1 MTELIVFIVVGGLAV
16 AFATLMLLSEN
27 AVHSALSLI
36 VTMVCIAV
44 LFLALNAPFL
54 AMIQIT
60 VYAGAIMVLFL
71 FVIMLLGAERLL
83 PASPGEGKVRYR
95 WFAPLALTLAMSL
108 LIAAGVTIIQ
118 GQGGSLDAP
127 GPNPIIR
134 AVNLASTTE
143 TLSVTANGV
152 NVGDALASRQPSRF
166 TEIAPGEYD
175 ISAVLSDGSSFAAS
189 ATLAS
194 GIAYTVVGFVGGEL
208 AVIPEDLSTIAA
220 ERSARFALFNGT
232 DETLSLVDRGSEF
245 VDDDDR
251 VVIAEIAPGTL
262 SETVTLGEG
271 VGNWA
276 VVLASAPDTV
286 WFALRDYEI
295 VRDRSTT
302 LIAAHERNA
311 LGELRPLVLPLDS
324 EARPAFG
331 SPRAIGYSLFT
342 DFLLPFQL
350 LAVLLLASMVGV
362 IVLTHRDTG
371 KRMPTVANRRRVSRP
386 LANVIAAQVG
396 SESASERGDAALP
409 EPEQPQAVGK

>member
-118 GQGGSLDAP
+118 GQVSGADAL
-127 GPNPIIR
+127 GLNPIIR
-134 AVNLASTTE
+134 AVNLASTTQ

-152 NVGDALASRQPSRF
+152 NVGEALASRKPSRF
-166 TEIAPGEYD
+166 IEIAPGNYD
-175 ISAVLSDGSSFAAS
+175 ISAALSDGSSFARS
-189 ATLAS
+189 AALAA
-194 GIAYTVVGFVGGEL
+194 GTAYTVVAFGDGEL

-245 VDDDDR
+245 VADDDR
-251 VVIAEIAPGTL
+251 IVIAEIAPGALSASITL
-262 SETVTLGEG
+262 AEG

-286 WFALRDYEI
+286 WFPLRDYEI

-302 LIAAHERNA
+302 LIAVRERDA
-311 LGELRPLVLPLDS
+311 LGSRRPLVLPLES

-362 IVLTHRDTG
+362 IVLTHRETG
-371 KRMPTVANRRRVSRP
+371 KRMPTAANRRRVSRP

-396 SESASERGDAALP
+396 IESASARADAALP
-409 EPEQPQAVGK
+409 EPEPPQAVGK

>member
-71 FVIMLLGAERLL
+71 FVIMLLGAERLF
-83 PASPGEGKVRYR
+83 PSSPGEGKVRYR

-108 LIAAGVTIIQ
+108 LIAAGVTIMQ
-118 GQGGSLDAP
+118 GEGGSAGAP

-134 AVNLASTTE
+134 AVNLASNTQA
-143 TLSVTANGV
+143 LSVTANGV
-152 NVGDALASRQPSRF
+152 NVGEALAARQPSRF
-166 TEIAPGEYD
+166 TEIAPGDYEM
-175 ISAVLSDGSSFAAS
+175 SAALTDGSGFVSSAAL
-189 ATLAS
+189 AT
-194 GIAYTVVGFVGGEL
+194 GIAYTVVAYGNGEL

-232 DETLSLVDRGSEF
+232 DEALSLVDRGSEL
-245 VDDDDR
+245 VADDDR
-251 VVIAEIAPGTL
+251 VVIAEIAPRTL
-262 SETVTLGEG
+262 SDSVTLAEG

-276 VVLASAPDTV
+276 VVLASAPDAV
-286 WFALRDYEI
+286 WFPLSDYQI
-295 VRDRSTT
+295 DRDRSTT
-302 LIAAHERNA
+302 LIAVREADA
-311 LGELRPLVLPLDS
+311 DGSLRPLVLPLDS

-396 SESASERGDAALP
+396 GEVTQSSADAALP

>member
-83 PASPGEGKVRYR
+83 PASPGEGRVRYR

-108 LIAAGVTIIQ
+108 LIAVGVTIMQ
-118 GQGGSLDAP
+118 AQVGSADAP

-134 AVNLASTTE
+134 ALNLASNTE

-152 NVGDALASRQPSRF
+152 NVGEALAGRQLSRF
-166 TEIAPGEYD
+166 IEAAPGDYE
-175 ISAVLSDGSSFAAS
+175 ISAALSDGRVFTGSASLAAG
-189 ATLAS
+189 A
-194 GIAYTVVGFVGGEL
+194 AYTIAAFGGGEI
-208 AVIPEDLSTIAA
+208 AVIPEDLSTISA

-251 VVIAEIAPGTL
+251 VVIAEIAPRAL
-262 SETVTLGEG
+262 SDSVTLAEG

-276 VVLASAPDTV
+276 VVSASAPDMV
-286 WFALRDYEI
+286 WFPLPDYEI
-295 VRDRSTT
+295 ARDRSTT
-302 LIAAHERNA
+302 LIAVRERDA
-311 LGELRPLVLPLDS
+311 LGNPRPLVLPLSS

-331 SPRAIGYSLFT
+331 SPRAIGYALFT

-371 KRMPTVANRRRVSRP
+371 RRMPTAADRRRVSRP
-386 LANVIAAQVG
+386 LVNVIAAQVG
-396 SESASERGDAALP
+396 SDSASASGGAALP
-409 EPEQPQAVGK
+409 EPEQPQAVGE